1 MILFTG
7 LTAILISINSLS
19 AEHPQSR
26 QSSMVYDSTNPRILI
41 SYLNQPL
48 FAEEHGGQFKRSYQT
63 ITNNFDPDSV
73 IKSDFILNDDT
84 RGGCSQGT
92 PKIASNTVGN
102 FVICWYEFRDGDA
115 DIWYQLYDSS
125 GVALGCNQRVNT
137 DITMN
142 WQGDPAV
149 AGSLNGNFIFTWE
162 DRRQLGNSD
171 IFAQRFDRNGNRL
184 GDNFRIND
192 STAAGDQSI
201 SAVSVVPNGIS
212 LIVWD
217 DRRNGI
223 TGDIYGR
230 FLNPD
235 GSLRGNDFRIND
247 DPLNYGNQYEPDIGS
262 DDSNRFVVVWM
273 DGRDGNWNI
282 YGQRLNCNG
291 MCIDSNFRVTAQES
305 IQWSPRVAVGPAGNF
320 VVTWNDRRR
329 NQWDVYAQIYD
340 TSGTPV
346 DTNFRINCDAGDA
359 DQLLGDVA
367 INRYGEFIVV
377 WSDKRNGN
385 DDIYAQIFNS
395 SGIRIGSEFKIN
407 DDISSSSQISPT
419 VIALSDGGYYV
430 AWADARNGNFDI
442 YCQRI
447 TRSGSKIRNNFRVND
462 DSNSSHQRVSSVGQ
476 ERFNRR
482 TLIAWEDERSGN
494 CDIYATVIN
503 RFGTPVSQ
511 NFRVNDDPSGANSH
525 FYPSSAGGN
534 KRFIVC
540 WHDSRQ
546 GGDIYAQMF
555 SDDGGKI
562 GGNFLVNEG
571 NISASQ
577 WYPYC
582 AMDTYNRAVIVW
594 MDYRQTQTFPKIY
607 ARLYDENG
615 NPAGPEFCVG
625 ETPESIPEAFAS
637 VAMNSAGYWVV
648 SWMDYR
654 NGNSDIYCQ
663 LFTPRGEKIGPNK
676 RVNLDGQNVL
686 QSYPACAIDDNRNIA
701 IAWEDKRNGSYDIYL
716 QLLDSLGNLIGGNER
731 VNDNPP
737 GHSDCYS
744 PSCAFDETGRLAV
757 MFNGEFE
764 NIGNPQIFCQRFRS
778 DGTRIGHNQKIN
790 EPNLFPN
797 NSHWTVGQSVIAN
810 SEFIVFT
817 WTDNRRHQ
825 GWDISCKITDWN
837 LIGIHELTYQDPKY
851 QSERFPNIG
860 TFLLRQRNKISFS
873 LRHATTIC
881 IYSIC
886 GSLMYK
892 INVTGKI
899 NSISVDNLAP
909 GIYFFN
915 IQDNHNHNFI
925 YKVVIM

>member
-1 MILFTG
+1 MISFTS
-7 LTAILISINSLS
+7 LTAILISINSLNS
-19 AEHPQSR
+19 EHPRCR
-26 QSSMVYDSTNPRILI
+26 QLCISHESLDSQTFI
-41 SYLNQPL
+41 SYIKQPIL
-48 FAEEHGGQFKRSYQT
+48 TEKHAGQFKRG
-63 ITNNFDPDSV
+63 ITNDLDTDSV
-73 IKSDFILNDDT
+73 IKNDFILNDDT
-84 RGGCSQGT
+84 RGGCSQRT
-92 PKIASNTVGN
+92 PKIASNSISS
-102 FVICWYEFRDGDA
+102 FVICWCEFRDGDA

-137 DITMN
+137 DITMG

-149 AGSLNGNFIFTWE
+149 AGSPNGNFIFTWE

-201 SAVSVVPNGIS
+201 SAVSVAPSGIT

-235 GSLRGNDFRIND
+235 GSPRGNDFRIND

-282 YGQRLNCNG
+282 YGQRFNCNG
-291 MCIDSNFRVTAQES
+291 TRINSNFRVTAQES
-305 IQWSPRVAVGPAGNF
+305 IQWSPRIAVGPAGNF

-340 TSGTPV
+340 TSGSPV
-346 DTNFRINCDAGDA
+346 DTNFRVNCDASNA

-385 DDIYAQIFNS
+385 EDVYAQIFNS
-395 SGIRIGSEFKIN
+395 AGIRITSEFKIN
-407 DDISSSSQISPT
+407 DDISSSSHISPT
-419 VIALSDGGYYV
+419 VIALSDGGYYI
-430 AWADARNGNFDI
+430 AWADARHGNLDI

-447 TRSGSKIRNNFRVND
+447 TRSGSKIGTNFRVND
-462 DSNSSHQRVSSVGQ
+462 DSSSSHQRVSSVGQ
-476 ERFNRR
+476 ERFNRM
-482 TLIAWEDERSGN
+482 TLVAWEDERNGN
-494 CDIYATVIN
+494 CDIYATVID
-503 RFGTPVSQ
+503 RFGTPVLQ
-511 NFRVNDDPSGANSH
+511 NFRVNDDPSGVSSH

-540 WHDSRQ
+540 WYDSRQ
-546 GGDIYAQMF
+546 GGDIYAQMLNDVG
-555 SDDGGKI
+555 SKI
-562 GGNFLVNEG
+562 GDNFLVNEG
-571 NISASQ
+571 NIGAFQ
-577 WYPYC
+577 WYPFC
-582 AMDTYNRAVIVW
+582 AMDTYNRAAIVW
-594 MDYRQTQTFPKIY
+594 MDYRQTFSKIY

-615 NPAGPEFCVG
+615 NPAGPEFRVG
-625 ETPESIPEAFAS
+625 DSPESIPEVFAS
-637 VAMNSAGYWVV
+637 VAMNSDGYWVV

-654 NGNSDIYCQ
+654 NGNPDIYCQ
-663 LFTPRGEKIGPNK
+663 LFTPHGEKIGSNK
-676 RVNLDGQNVL
+676 RVNLDGSNVL

-716 QLLDSLGNLIGGNER
+716 QLLDSLGNLIGINER

-737 GHSDCYS
+737 GNSDCYS

-757 MFNGEFE
+757 IFNGEFE

-778 DGTRIGHNQKIN
+778 DGTKIGYNQKIN

-810 SEFIVFT
+810 SEFIIFT

-825 GWDISCKITDWN
+825 GWDISCKVTDWK
-837 LIGIHELTYQDPKY
+837 LIGIQELTYQDPKY
-851 QSERFPNIG
+851 HSERVHTIG
-860 TFLLRQRNKISFS
+860 TFLIRQRNKISFS
-873 LRHATTIC
+873 LRDATTIC

-886 GSLMYK
+886 GSLISK
-892 INVTGKI
+892 LNVTGKI
-899 NSISVDNLAP
+899 NPISIDYLAP
-909 GIYFFN
+909 GIYFLN
-915 IQDNHNHNFI
+915 IQDKHKRNFI